1 MVAPA
6 KQPSISQ
13 RVFLVGCPRSGTTLL
28 QSMLMSHPR
37 IESFPETKFFA
48 RGFGGRRRWVIHET
62 LRGWYLWYLL
72 IQCLVGNDYMTY
84 EEAFSIP
91 TSWSKTRMVEAFRDT
106 LDRLAADSGKDIW
119 VEKTPRHLQVVEA
132 ISDHLPDAKF
142 IHIVRDGRA
151 VSASMYKL
159 AHTNP
164 ETWGQYQ
171 SLDAVVQRWNQCVHD
186 THQYASQ
193 DRHITVQYKRLVEAP
208 EQELGALA
216 AFLGVSYDPVM
227 IEQFHREA
235 QHVVK
240 SHESWKEEA
249 MSSSLQHRGLE
260 KFRSVFS
267 PDEQAYV
274 ESEIDWTCFR
284 ELSNEPL
291 EPVQ

>member
-37 IESFPETKFFA
+37 IESFPESKFFV
-48 RGFGGRRRWVIHET
+48 RGFGGRWRWVVHET

-72 IQCLVGNDYMTY
+72 VRWLVENDYMTY
-84 EEAFSIP
+84 EEASNIP
-91 TSWSKTRMVEAFRDT
+91 VSWSKARMIEVFRDM
-106 LDRLAADSGKDIW
+106 LDRLAMDSGKDIW

-132 ISDHLPDAKF
+132 ISEYLPDAKF

-171 SLDAVVQRWNQCVHD
+171 SLEAVVQRWNQCVHD
-186 THQYASQ
+186 THQCVSE
-193 DRHITVQYKRLVEAP
+193 DHHVMVQYKRLVEAP
-208 EQELGALA
+208 EQELGSLA
-216 AFLGVSYDPVM
+216 AFLEISYDSAM

-249 MSSSLQHRGLE
+249 MTSSLQNHGLR
-260 KFRSVFS
+260 KFYSVFS
-267 PDEQAYV
+267 SDERAYV

-284 ELSNEPL
+284 ELGNEPL